1 MIYGGWGRLALDA
14 IPMTHVCTL
23 VDSNLHPTDVAGSIG
38 GNNFGIILLAS
49 GQELA
54 FTKTTALVD
63 GIGA

>member
-1 MIYGGWGRLALDA
+1 MLMI
-14 IPMTHVCTL
+14 HVCTV

-38 GNNFGIILLAS
+38 GNNFGIILLAG